1 MLITYKKHLVNS
13 KDEMSYLNH
22 AQYMRAALVSAMLL
36 LATMTTMAQGTP
48 QGVRIH
54 GNVYGGGNLADV
66 QTNTVVNMSAGQVY
80 GNVYGGG
87 DEGVVSGTATV
98 NIED

>member
-1 MLITYKKHLVNS
+1 MKMLITYKKHLVNS

-36 LATMTTMAQGTP
+36 LATMATMAQGTP

-54 GNVYGGGNLADV
+54 GNVF
-66 QTNTVVNMSAGQVY
+66 
-80 GNVYGGG
+80 GGG
-87 DEGVVSGTATV
+87 DNGEVEGSTEV
-98 NIED
+98 NIMQPTTTTTTP